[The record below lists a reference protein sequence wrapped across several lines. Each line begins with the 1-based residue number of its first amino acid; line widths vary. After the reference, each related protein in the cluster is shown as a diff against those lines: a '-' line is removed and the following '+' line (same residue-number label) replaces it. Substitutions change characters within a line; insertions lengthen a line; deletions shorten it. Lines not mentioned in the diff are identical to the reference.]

1 MKDKTNWTKQKKSNY
16 RFSFILIGSVLVIL
30 AVVLLAIGGEKKGGN
45 NTNESINNTGKEDE
59 RVREGSFTGVIK
71 NIDELTMNITIRNIK
86 DGQDYLLDYSSGTN
100 FMNKYGKSSVVQSIP
115 VGEIV
120 DATYNKDT
128 GKFTKI
134 KISDKA
140 FNYQGI
146 TNWRREQE
154 KNGLVIVD
162 SNYKYVDKL
171 VVSSKGQLLDIN
183 DLDET
188 DEITIKGF
196 DREIYSI
203 IVTKGHGT
211 LRFVNY
217 DDFMGGI
224 AYIGARYIVPVI
236 EDLIVTVR
244 EGNYDVTLETGSFK
258 GTVPILAVPGEEVL
272 VDMSEF
278 KKPIVESGLVK
289 FVITPEGADLYI
301 DKLFVHYENGVSV
314 DYGEHD
320 IVVSLGGY
328 TTYTGTLEVS
338 EAEKTVMIDL
348 VESANGNGTEEEDPD
363 NNESNENTDSTNTDD
378 GDGDNQSGDFE
389 EVNTGNYIH
398 VESPEGASVYF
409 NGEFKG
415 TAPVSFPKQ
424 IGTQYITLI
433 KSGYTTKTYTVEVK
447 DDDKDVKLNFTDMVI
462 QN

>member
-1 MKDKTNWTKQKKSNY
+1 MEDKINRTKQKKSNF
-16 RFSFILIGSVLVIL
+16 RFSFILIGSVLIII
-30 AVVLLAIGGEKKGGN
+30 AVMLLVIGGEEKGSNPTTEGSN
-45 NTNESINNTGKEDE
+45 NASINED

-71 NIDELTMNITIRNIK
+71 DIDEINLNITIRNME
-86 DGQDYLLDYSSGTN
+86 DGQDYLLDYSNGTN
-100 FMNKYGKSSVVQSIP
+100 FMNKYGKNSVVQSIP

-134 KISDKA
+134 KVSDKA

-146 TNWRREQE
+146 TNWRIDQE
-154 KNGLVIVD
+154 KNGLVIAE

-171 VVSSKGQLLDIN
+171 VVSGKGQLLRFE

-236 EDLIVTVR
+236 EDLLVTVR
-244 EGNYDVTLETGSFK
+244 EGNYDVTLEIGDFK
-258 GTVPILAVPGEEVL
+258 GTVPILAVSGEEVL

-278 KKPIVESGLVK
+278 KKPVVESGLVK

-301 DKLFVHYENGVSV
+301 DKLFVHYDNEVSV

-328 TTYTGTLEVS
+328 KTYTGTLEVA

-348 VESANGNGTEEEDPD
+348 VEASAGNNTQEEDTDTNGTD
-363 NNESNENTDSTNTDD
+363 ENTDNENTDD
-378 GDGDNQSGDFE
+378 GDNQPDGYE
-389 EVNTGNYIH
+389 EVEAGNYIH

-424 IGTQYITLI
+424 IGTQYLTLI
-433 KSGYTTKTYTVEVK
+433 KSGYTTKTYTVEIK
-447 DDDKDVKLNFTDMVI
+447 DDNKDVKLNFTDMVI

>member
-1 MKDKTNWTKQKKSNY
+1 M
-16 RFSFILIGSVLVIL
+16 
-30 AVVLLAIGGEKKGGN
+30 LL
-45 NTNESINNTGKEDE
+45 SINGKENSDNNPDE
-59 RVREGSFTGVIK
+59 NISNDNNEEVQIREGSFTGVIK
-71 NIDELTMNITIRNIK
+71 SIDELNMNITLTNIE
-86 DGQDYLLDYSSGTN
+86 DGQDYLLDYTGGTN
-100 FMNKYGKSSVVQSIP
+100 FMNKYGKISVIGSMPI
-115 VGEIV
+115 GEIV

-128 GKFTKI
+128 GKFTQI

-140 FNYQGI
+140 FDYQGI
-146 TNWRREQE
+146 INWRRDQE
-154 KNGLVIVD
+154 KNGFVIAE
-162 SNYKYVDKL
+162 SNYKYVDNL
-171 VVSSKGQLLDIN
+171 VVSSKGQLLSVD

-196 DREIYSI
+196 DRQIYSI

-217 DDFMGGI
+217 EDFMGGI
-224 AYIGARYIVPVI
+224 AYIGSRYILPVI

-244 EGNYDVTLETGSFK
+244 EGSYDVTLEIGDFN
-258 GTVPILAVPGEEVL
+258 GTVPILAVEGEEVL
-272 VDMSEF
+272 VNMSEF
-278 KKPIVESGLVK
+278 KKPEVESGLVK

-301 DKLFVHYENGVSV
+301 DNLFVDYTDEVSI
-314 DYGEHD
+314 DYGEHE
-320 IVVSLGGY
+320 ILVSLGGY
-328 TTYTGTLEVS
+328 TTYTGTVEVA

-348 VESANGNGTEEEDPD
+348 VEASTGTDTEEEDTANSGTGEDTD
-363 NNESNENTDSTNTDD
+363 NANTDD
-378 GDGDNQSGDFE
+378 SDDNSESGGYE
-389 EVNTGNYIH
+389 EVDAKNYIH

-424 IGTQYITLI
+424 TGTQYITLI

-447 DDDKDVKLNFTDMVI
+447 EDNKDVKLNFTDMVI